1 MKRNRKSLAL
11 AFVCALTAFNCIVLF
26 AAPRAAAQ
34 TPQELNPASL
44 KKSAPPL
51 DDHQLSSALCSIVY
65 QVDRDPGPRG
75 YHYLFYGN
83 GFFINSDGYLITAA
97 HVLSQL
103 HGGQAYLLLRVR
115 SAAPRFVAAQVV
127 AIDSDHDVAILR
139 ATPNPFAGDFSV
151 SFLNIDHADP
161 AAGERV
167 LAAALRPFKP
177 RDSYT
182 LEAALEERS
191 AGEVLNFQFSKLDQ
205 SGAVDTEIFLFAHK
219 IQPGQSGAP
228 VLSLDSH
235 EVVGFV
241 EGQWLRAK
249 VSGVGPAPK
258 EPAPGQPT
266 NGPSLPP
273 PAAATITAAPG
284 AVIPMHYAIALL
296 QANHVRWHT
305 ADEPAPDDAG
315 AAEKNERNDA
325 SLPVPYSLVPAP
337 YPQESLA
344 GGEVLLDALVARTGT
359 ISDIRGVSGQA
370 PFLAAALGAVHSLT
384 FIPAHFAGHAT
395 EARVAIVFQFPNPYI
410 PPRTATTHYYKDA
423 CVGKSPAAT
432 DAVAPRND
440 ELRAARATETMSP
453 QYPAA
458 ANSMGGSVILRESVD
473 ASGRVAAVDTVLNDG
488 PLTAS
493 VEAAA
498 QKWIFAPAQKSGS
511 AIDSTAIIS
520 VTFREPLIISAP
532 SH

>member
-1 MKRNRKSLAL
+1 MKPQRKIPAL
-11 AFVCALTAFNCIVLF
+11 GTVSVLIVLGVLVGF
-26 AAPRAAAQ
+26 DGPWAVAQEPPQKTNAAP
-34 TPQELNPASL
+34 E

-103 HGGQAYLLLRVR
+103 HGGQPYLLLRVR
-115 SAAPRFVAAQVV
+115 STAPRFVAAQVV

-139 ATPNPFAGDFSV
+139 ATPNPFAGNFSV
-151 SFLNIDHADP
+151 SFLNIDHAEP
-161 AAGERV
+161 ATGERV

-182 LEAALEERS
+182 LEPALEERS

-219 IQPGQSGAP
+219 ILPGQSGAP

-249 VSGVGPAPK
+249 VNGLAPAPK
-258 EPAPGQPT
+258 EPAL
-266 NGPSLPP
+266 GPPLP
-273 PAAATITAAPG
+273 PAAAANITAAPG

-305 ADEPAPDDAG
+305 ADEPAPDNTG
-315 AAEKNERNDA
+315 PAATGGKNETNEA
-325 SLPVPYSLVPAP
+325 SPPVPYSLVPAP
-337 YPQESLA
+337 YPPQSLA

-359 ISDIRGVSGQA
+359 ISDIRVVSGQE
-370 PFLAAALGAVHSLT
+370 PFLAAALGAVHSWT
-384 FIPAHFAGHAT
+384 FIPAHSAGQAV
-395 EARVAIVFQFPNPYI
+395 EARVAIIFQFPNPYI
-410 PPRTATTHYYKDA
+410 PPRTATTHHYQDA
-423 CVGKSPAAT
+423 SAEESSSAPKTPG
-432 DAVAPRND
+432 PRND
-440 ELRAARATETMSP
+440 EARAARATETASP
-453 QYPAA
+453 QYPAG
-458 ANSMGGSVILRESVD
+458 ANSAGGSVILRQSID
-473 ASGRVAAVDTVLNDG
+473 AAGHVTAVEAELDAK
-488 PLTAS
+488 PLTAA
-493 VEAAA
+493 VAAA
-498 QKWIFAPAQKSGS
+498 AGLWIFAPAQKSGA
-511 AIDSTAIIS
+511 AIDSTAIIA
-520 VTFREPLIISAP
+520 VTFREPLVVSAP
-532 SH
+532 TR

>member
-1 MKRNRKSLAL
+1 MKRNRKSFSL
-11 AFVCALTAFNCIVLF
+11 AFVCALTAFSCIVSF
-26 AAPRAAAQ
+26 GAPRAAAQ

-103 HGGQAYLLLRVR
+103 HGGQPYLLLRVR

-139 ATPNPFAGDFSV
+139 ATPNPFAGNFSV
-151 SFLNIDHADP
+151 SFLNIDHTDP
-161 AAGERV
+161 ARGERV

-249 VSGVGPAPK
+249 VNGLAPAPK
-258 EPAPGQPT
+258 QPLI
-266 NGPSLPP
+266 GPSLPP
-273 PAAATITAAPG
+273 AGEVNVTPAPG
-284 AVIPMHYAIALL
+284 AVIPIHYAIALL
-296 QANHVRWHT
+296 QANHVHWHT
-305 ADEPAPDDAG
+305 ADEPAPDDS
-315 AAEKNERNDA
+315 AAASENNETNKVANNSTNDV
-325 SLPVPYSLVPAP
+325 SPPVPYSLVPAP
-337 YPQESLA
+337 YPPQSLA

-359 ISDIRGVSGQA
+359 VSDIRVVSGQE
-370 PFLAAALGAVHSLT
+370 PFLAAALSAVHSWT
-384 FIPAHFAGHAT
+384 FVPAHSAGQAA
-395 EARVAIVFQFPNPYI
+395 EAAGFRPAKNCPCRVLV
-410 PPRTATTHYYKDA
+410 K
-423 CVGKSPAAT
+423 K
-432 DAVAPRND
+432 
-440 ELRAARATETMSP
+440 TETEKI
-453 QYPAA
+453 
-458 ANSMGGSVILRESVD
+458 GGRRSSLSLAPHGLLVI
-473 ASGRVAAVDTVLNDG
+473 
-488 PLTAS
+488 
-493 VEAAA
+493 
-498 QKWIFAPAQKSGS
+498 
-511 AIDSTAIIS
+511 
-520 VTFREPLIISAP
+520 
-532 SH
+532 

>member
-1 MKRNRKSLAL
+1 MKRNRKSFSL
-11 AFVCALTAFNCIVLF
+11 AFVCALTAFSCIVSF
-26 AAPRAAAQ
+26 GAPRAAAQ

-44 KKSAPPL
+44 KKSATPL

-139 ATPNPFAGDFSV
+139 ATPNPFAGNFSV

-161 AAGERV
+161 ARGERV

-344 GGEVLLDALVARTGT
+344 GGEVLL
-359 ISDIRGVSGQA
+359 
-370 PFLAAALGAVHSLT
+370 AAALGAVHSWT

-423 CVGKSPAAT
+423 GVGKSPAAT

-498 QKWIFAPAQKSGS
+498 QKWIFAPAQKSVS

>member
-1 MKRNRKSLAL
+1 MKRNRKSFSL
-11 AFVCALTAFNCIVLF
+11 AFVCALAAFSCIVLF
-26 AAPRAAAQ
+26 AARRAAAQ

-103 HGGQAYLLLRVR
+103 HGGQPYLLLRVR

-127 AIDSDHDVAILR
+127 ALDSDHDVAILR
-139 ATPNPFAGDFSV
+139 ATPNPFAGNFSV
-151 SFLNIDHADP
+151 SFLNIDHTDP
-161 AAGERV
+161 ARGERV

-249 VSGVGPAPK
+249 VNGLAPAPK
-258 EPAPGQPT
+258 QPLI
-266 NGPSLPP
+266 GPSLPP
-273 PAAATITAAPG
+273 AGEVNVTPAPG
-284 AVIPMHYAIALL
+284 AVIPIHYAIALL
-296 QANHVRWHT
+296 QANHVHWHT
-305 ADEPAPDDAG
+305 ADEPAPDDFG
-315 AAEKNERNDA
+315 IVGENNEANKVA
-325 SLPVPYSLVPAP
+325 NNSTNEVSPPAPYSLVPAP
-337 YPQESLA
+337 YPPQSLA
-344 GGEVLLDALVARTGT
+344 GGEVLLDALVERTGT
-359 ISDIRGVSGQA
+359 ISDIRVVSGQE
-370 PFLAAALGAVHSLT
+370 PFLAAALGAVRSWT
-384 FIPAHFAGHAT
+384 FIPAHSAGQAA
-395 EARVAIVFQFPNPYI
+395 EARVAIIFQFPNPYI
-410 PPRTATTHYYKDA
+410 PPRSATTHHYKN
-423 CVGKSPAAT
+423 PAQ
-432 DAVAPRND
+432 RKIS
-440 ELRAARATETMSP
+440 AAAETHAALPTETTSP
-453 QYPAA
+453 QYPAGPNA
-458 ANSMGGSVILRESVD
+458 EGGSVILRESVD
-473 ASGRVAAVDTVLNDG
+473 AAGRVTAIDTELEAKALTSAVETAARQWT
-488 PLTAS
+488 
-493 VEAAA
+493 
-498 QKWIFAPAQKSGS
+498 FAPAQKSG
-511 AIDSTAIIS
+511 TAIFS
-520 VTFREPLIISAP
+520 TVVLAVTFREPLIAIVPAR
-532 SH
+532 

>member
-1 MKRNRKSLAL
+1 MKRNSKM
-11 AFVCALTAFNCIVLF
+11 
-26 AAPRAAAQ
+26 AAPAFAVLAWILWPVIAACLPNQIADEDAIQ
-34 TPQELNPASL
+34 WDAICP
-44 KKSAPPL
+44 
-51 DDHQLSSALCSIVY
+51 IVY
-65 QVDRDPGPRG
+65 PIDQSASDHGV
-75 YHYLFYGN
+75 HYLFYGN

-103 HGGQAYLLLRVR
+103 HGGQPYLLLRVR

-139 ATPNPFAGDFSV
+139 ATPNPFAGNFSV
-151 SFLNIDHADP
+151 SFLNIDHTDP
-161 AAGERV
+161 ARGERV

-219 IQPGQSGAP
+219 VQPGQSGAP

-249 VSGVGPAPK
+249 VSGVAPAPK

-266 NGPSLPP
+266 SGPSLPL
-273 PAAATITAAPG
+273 PAAATITAPPG

-359 ISDIRGVSGQA
+359 ISDI
-370 PFLAAALGAVHSLT
+370 
-384 FIPAHFAGHAT
+384 
-395 EARVAIVFQFPNPYI
+395 
-410 PPRTATTHYYKDA
+410 
-423 CVGKSPAAT
+423 
-432 DAVAPRND
+432 
-440 ELRAARATETMSP
+440 
-453 QYPAA
+453 
-458 ANSMGGSVILRESVD
+458 
-473 ASGRVAAVDTVLNDG
+473 
-488 PLTAS
+488 
-493 VEAAA
+493 
-498 QKWIFAPAQKSGS
+498 
-511 AIDSTAIIS
+511 
-520 VTFREPLIISAP
+520 
-532 SH
+532 